1 VTVCGARRTPG
12 AEGWA
17 AGLGEGA
24 IGERTV
30 GGSVVGRSSCAGCV
44 LGCRSQPGCPGGGA
58 AEHPPLVL
66 FCRASHAPMKSQEGQ
81 PLPPAGRAPATA
93 PSAPARFDRKPS
105 WLKVPLPGGEGYTRL
120 KEMTKRFSSE
130 FDIRFFL
137 LKEPERTLSILKI
150 WAHDSNHHVRRLV
163 SEGTRPRLPWAMR
176 LPAFIDAPT
185 PILPLLE
192 MLKDDDEEYVRRS
205 VANNLNDIA
214 KDHPD
219 KVAQIAGRWLDGASK
234 NREKLVRHACRTL
247 IKQGHQ
253 KTLKALGYEA
263 PRIKL
268 EKLKILTARVSFG
281 DALMFELCLTST
293 SKKAQPLII
302 DYAIHHR
309 KANGGTTAKIF
320 KWKKATLAP
329 LATFKATRKH
339 AFRKITT
346 RVYYPGV
353 HKLEIRVNG
362 ISLGSKN
369 FALIM

>member
-1 VTVCGARRTPG
+1 MITSMGEHFTRVWPKFDQAAFVT
-12 AEGWA
+12 A
-17 AGLGEGA
+17 ATKNLHALELKERSAQITTAMVTFLPNDFEKAAA
-24 IGERTV
+24 IMLASLAPDDWD
-30 GGSVVGRSSCAGCV
+30 GGSKANGITGWGIMPMTHFVGLHG
-44 LGCRSQPGCPGGGA
+44 L
-58 AEHPPLVL
+58 EH
-66 FCRASHAPMKSQEGQ
+66 
-81 PLPPAGRAPATA
+81 
-93 PSAPARFDRKPS
+93 FDLS
-105 WLKVPLPGGEGYTRL
+105 MTLL

-137 LKEPERTLSILKI
+137 LKEPARTLSVLEK
-150 WAHDSNHHVRRLV
+150 WARDPNPHVRRLV
-163 SEGTRPRLPWAMR
+163 SEGTRPCLPWAMR
-176 LPAFIDAPT
+176 LPTFIEDPT

-219 KVAQIAGRWLDGASK
+219 KVAKIAGRWLSGANK
-234 NREKLVRHACRTL
+234 EREKLVHHACRTL

-253 KTLKALGYEA
+253 KTLKALGYRP

-281 DALMFELCLTST
+281 DALVFELCLTST

-309 KANGGTTAKIF
+309 KANGSTTAKIF
-320 KWKKATLAP
+320 KWKKITLAP
-329 LATFKATRKH
+329 LLILAAKRKH
-339 AFRKITT
+339 AFKKITT
-346 RVYYPGV
+346 RVYYPGT

-362 ISLGSKN
+362 ISHGSKN
-369 FALIM
+369 FELVMSGHK